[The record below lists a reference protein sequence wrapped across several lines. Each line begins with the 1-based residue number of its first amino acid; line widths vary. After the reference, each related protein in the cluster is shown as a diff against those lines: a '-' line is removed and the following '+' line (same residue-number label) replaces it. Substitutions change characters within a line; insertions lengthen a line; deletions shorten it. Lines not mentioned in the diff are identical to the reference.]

1 MKTSV
6 FVFAAPAQ
14 EGPDPPWDLRAL
26 LRPSSWARI
35 LPPSP
40 GHNPKRWNS
49 ASGWSWAPGRALEAD
64 FPEQQ
69 GAPDTFPSASQAEQ
83 QEQSCLAH
91 GIRQRRTPSRRCVPV
106 GRELDTDVHGHGTCF
121 LFGRQRKNTAKA
133 CRIEGCNSWT
143 KSGKCSFAA
152 NGSAGE
158 LRWGVFTWWNHSWE
172 SNVLTDS

>member
-1 MKTSV
+1 MPTR
-6 FVFAAPAQ
+6 
-14 EGPDPPWDLRAL
+14 DLWVL
-26 LRPSSWARI
+26 LHARSWACI

-40 GHNPKRWNS
+40 GHNPKRRNP

-83 QEQSCLAH
+83 QEWSCLAH
-91 GIRQRRTPSRRCVPV
+91 GIRQTRTPSQRGVPV
-106 GRELDTDVHGHGTCF
+106 GREPDTNDVHCHNSLF
-121 LFGRQRKNTAKA
+121 LFGRQAGSGKTPQSLAGEKDVIA
-133 CRIEGCNSWT
+133 GC

-158 LRWGVFTWWNHSWE
+158 LQ
-172 SNVLTDS
+172 